1 MSEAS
6 ERISRLLQSQE
17 SRASY
22 INSKL
27 AVLVPAQIRILRLKS
42 IDPPMPF
49 QRDLARESGMQQS
62 RISMFETPGAANMT
76 LETIAKIAAAL
87 RVGVVLKFV
96 PFHDMLRW
104 ENSFSP
110 DTFDIERL
118 QEDEAFLNPKS
129 ENVNENANQLEGL
142 ECSLENATGAM
153 KIGKHAF
160 FESLSPSTFQNAIG
174 A

>member
-1 MSEAS
+1 MSEQS
-6 ERISRLLQSQE
+6 ERISKLLHNQE

-22 INSKL
+22 ISSKL
-27 AVLVPAQIRILRLKS
+27 AVLVPAQIRTLRLKS
-42 IDPPMPF
+42 IEPPMPY
-49 QRDLARESGMQQS
+49 QKDLAQESGMQQS

-110 DTFDIERL
+110 DAFDVQRL
-118 QEDEAFLNPKS
+118 QDDEDFIHPEA
-129 ENVNENANQLEGL
+129 ERTHENAEQLGGL
-142 ECSLENATGAM
+142 DYSFENEAGAM
-153 KIGKHAF
+153 KIGKTAH
-160 FESLSPSTFQNAIG
+160 FESLKPPPSQNAIG

>member
-1 MSEAS
+1 MSEQS
-6 ERISRLLQSQE
+6 TRISRLLQNQE

-27 AVLVPAQIRILRLKS
+27 AVLVPAQIRALRLRS

-49 QRDLARESGMQQS
+49 QKDLARESGMQQS
-62 RISMFETPGAANMT
+62 RISMFETPGASNLT
-76 LETIAKIAAAL
+76 LETIARIAAAL

-110 DTFDIERL
+110 DTFDVERL
-118 QEDEAFLNPKS
+118 QDDEAFVNP
-129 ENVNENANQLEGL
+129 EGERINENANQLDGL
-142 ECSLENATGAM
+142 GHSLGNATGAM
-153 KIGKHAF
+153 RIGKHAS
-160 FESLSPSTFQNAIG
+160 FESINPSTSQNAIG